1 MDGDDQSNL
10 STLTSITE
18 NNLKIFTLEYSDLNS
33 KLTSLDKLYPLKD
46 FTSSKWMNMSKCD
59 ELKAFIALKMT
70 DIITFIDNNGKL
82 AIYKGLNI
90 HVIYSY
96 P

>member
-1 MDGDDQSNL
+1 
-10 STLTSITE
+10 
-18 NNLKIFTLEYSDLNS
+18 
-33 KLTSLDKLYPLKD
+33 
-46 FTSSKWMNMSKCD
+46 MNMSKCD